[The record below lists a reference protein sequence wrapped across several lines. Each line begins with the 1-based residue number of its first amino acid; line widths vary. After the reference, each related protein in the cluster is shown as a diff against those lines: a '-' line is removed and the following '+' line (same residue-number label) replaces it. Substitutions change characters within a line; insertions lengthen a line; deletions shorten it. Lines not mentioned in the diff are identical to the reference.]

1 MRDSVRIGLVGAG
14 HIAHSHAE
22 AWRNEATLIAVA
34 SRRIERARALADR
47 YDIPH
52 VCRDMNEIL
61 NRGDIDAVG
70 ITTPHH
76 LHHPIA
82 LAALA
87 AGKSVFCEK
96 PLALDGSQAREMCAA
111 AEAGRAK
118 TGVQSGV
125 RLFPAL
131 RLLSHLLREGQAGEI
146 HTFDAHWSFDWARD
160 PDFPLTWRFKRTEA
174 GTGALGDLGV
184 YMIDAARWLVGEIA
198 QVNAELAVYIP
209 RRPLLTSG
217 GHFGELRRLHR
228 AGELDMSRE
237 TGQVENDD
245 VCQLLLRFKNG
256 ARGSIRASR
265 LHQEHS
271 IRVDCER
278 TSFLWQMA
286 GDRRLMERSSEEE
299 YIPVESHEPC
309 VDESIV
315 TSFLNNIRR
324 DEDEPPTFRDGLAA
338 QLVIDA
344 AVESNDAGRWVD
356 VEHLETPGAFLRHSE
371 SGP

>member
-1 MRDSVRIGLVGAG
+1 MTDSVRIGMIGAG

-22 AWRNEATLIAVA
+22 AWRKEATLTAIA
-34 SRRIERARALADR
+34 SRRIESARALAER

-52 VCRDMNEIL
+52 VCRDVNELL

-82 LAALA
+82 MAAMA

-111 AEAGRAK
+111 SEAGRVK
-118 TGVQSGV
+118 TGVQSGI

-131 RLLSHLLREGQAGEI
+131 RLLSGLLREGKAGKI

-160 PDFPLTWRFKRTEA
+160 PVFPRTWRFKRAEA

-228 AGELDMSRE
+228 EEKPGIPRE

-245 VCQLLLRFKNG
+245 VCQLLLRFENG

-278 TSFLWQMA
+278 TSYLWQLA
-286 GDRRLMERSSEEE
+286 GERRLMERASEAE
-299 YIPVESHEPC
+299 YTPVGCPEPA
-309 VDESIV
+309 VEDSIV
-315 TSFLNNIRR
+315 TSFLKNIRR
-324 DEDEPPTFRDGLAA
+324 GENGPPTFRDGLAA

-344 AVESNDAGRWVD
+344 AVKSSDAGIWID
-356 VEHLETPGAFLRHSE
+356 VEC
-371 SGP
+371 

>member
-1 MRDSVRIGLVGAG
+1 MNDTVRIGMIGAG
-14 HIAHSHAE
+14 HIAHAHAE
-22 AWRNEATLIAVA
+22 AWRKEATLTAVT
-34 SRRIERARALADR
+34 SRRIESARSLAEQ

-52 VCRDMNEIL
+52 VCGAANELLDRD
-61 NRGDIDAVG
+61 DVDAVG
-70 ITTPHH
+70 IATTHH

-111 AEAGRAK
+111 AKADPLK
-118 TGVQSGV
+118 TGVQSGI

-131 RLLSHLLREGQAGEI
+131 RLLARLLREGRAGKI

-160 PDFPLTWRFKRTEA
+160 PRFPLTWRFKRAEA

-209 RRPLLTSG
+209 RRPVLTSG
-217 GHFGELRRLHR
+217 VHFGELRRLHR
-228 AGELDMSRE
+228 AEKLNISQE
-237 TGQVENDD
+237 TGPVENDD
-245 VCQLLLRFKNG
+245 VCQLLLRFENG

-271 IRVDCER
+271 IRIDCER
-278 TSFLWQMA
+278 TSYRWQMT
-286 GDRRLMERSSEEE
+286 GDRRLTERSTEAE
-299 YIPVESHEPC
+299 YKPVEMPEPPGE
-309 VDESIV
+309 DTIV
-315 TSFLNNIRR
+315 TTFLNNVRR

-338 QLVIDA
+338 QLVMDA
-344 AVESNDAGRWVD
+344 AVTSHEAGGWVD
-356 VEHLETPGAFLRHSE
+356 VEC
-371 SGP
+371 

>member
-1 MRDSVRIGLVGAG
+1 MKDTVRIGMIGAG
-14 HIAHSHAE
+14 HIAHAHAV
-22 AWRNEATLIAVA
+22 AWRKEATLTAVC
-34 SRRIERARALADR
+34 SRRIESARSLAEQ

-52 VCRDMNEIL
+52 VCRDADELLDRN
-61 NRGDIDAVG
+61 DVDAVG
-70 ITTPHH
+70 IATTHH

-96 PLALDGSQAREMCAA
+96 PLALNGSQAREMWSAA
-111 AEAGRAK
+111 KSGRVK
-118 TGVQSGV
+118 TGVQSGI

-131 RLLSHLLREGQAGEI
+131 RLLARLLREGRAGKI

-160 PDFPLTWRFKRTEA
+160 PRFPLTWRFKRAEA

-184 YMIDAARWLVGEIA
+184 YMIDAARWLVGEIG
-198 QVNAELAVYIP
+198 QVHAELAVHIP
-209 RRPLLTSG
+209 RRPVLTSD

-228 AGELDMSRE
+228 AEKLEISRE
-237 TGQVENDD
+237 TGPVENDD
-245 VCQLLLRFKNG
+245 VCHVLLRFANG

-278 TSFLWQMA
+278 TSFRWEMA
-286 GDRRLMERSSEEE
+286 GDRRLMERSTEED
-299 YIPVESHEPC
+299 YTPVEMAEPPG
-309 VDESIV
+309 DGTIV
-315 TSFLNNIRR
+315 TTFLNNIRR
-324 DEDEPPTFRDGLAA
+324 NEDEPPSFRDGLAA

-344 AVESNDAGRWVD
+344 AVKSHETGGWAD
-356 VEHLETPGAFLRHSE
+356 VEC
-371 SGP
+371 

>member
-1 MRDSVRIGLVGAG
+1 MKDIVRIGMIGAG
-14 HIAHSHAE
+14 HIAHAHAE
-22 AWRNEATLIAVA
+22 AWRKEATLTAVA
-34 SRRIERARALADR
+34 SRRIESARSLAER
-47 YDIPH
+47 HDIPH
-52 VCRDMNEIL
+52 VCRDANELL
-61 NRGDIDAVG
+61 NRDDIDAVG
-70 ITTPHH
+70 IATTHH

-96 PLALDGSQAREMCAA
+96 PLALNGSQAREMWSA
-111 AEAGRAK
+111 AEAGRVK
-118 TGVQSGV
+118 TGVQSGI

-131 RLLSHLLREGQAGEI
+131 RLLSRLLREGEAGEI

-160 PDFPLTWRFKRTEA
+160 PLFPLTWRFKRAEA

-184 YMIDAARWLVGEIA
+184 YMIDAARWLVGEIG

-209 RRPLLTSG
+209 RRPVLTSD

-228 AGELDMSRE
+228 EEKLDISRE
-237 TGQVENDD
+237 TGPVENDD
-245 VCQLLLRFKNG
+245 VCHLLLRFENG

-278 TSFLWQMA
+278 TSYLWQMA
-286 GDRRLMERSSEEE
+286 GDRRLMQRSTEEE
-299 YIPVESHEPC
+299 YTPVEYPEPPG
-309 VDESIV
+309 DDSIV
-315 TSFLNNIRR
+315 TSFLSNIRR

-344 AVESNDAGRWVD
+344 AVRSNDTGRWVD
-356 VEHLETPGAFLRHSE
+356 VEC
-371 SGP
+371 

>member
-1 MRDSVRIGLVGAG
+1 MKDSVRIGMIGAG

-22 AWRNEATLIAVA
+22 AWRKEATLTAVA
-34 SRRIERARALADR
+34 SRRFERARSLADR

-52 VCRDMNEIL
+52 VCGDVDELL
-61 NRGDIDAVG
+61 NRSDIDAVG

-82 LAALA
+82 LEAMA

-96 PLALDGSQAREMCAA
+96 PLALDVPQARAMWSSALRS
-111 AEAGRAK
+111 GAK
-118 TGVQSGV
+118 TGVQSGI

-131 RLLSHLLREGQAGEI
+131 RLLSRLLREGNAGSV
-146 HTFDAHWSFDWARD
+146 HTFDAHWSFDWARA
-160 PDFPLTWRFKRTEA
+160 PDFPLTWRFKRAEA

-198 QVNAELAVYIP
+198 QVNAELTVYVTH
-209 RRPLLTSG
+209 RPLLTAED
-217 GHFGELRRLHR
+217 HFGALRRKH
-228 AGELDMSRE
+228 GEGVLEIPHE

-245 VCQLLLRFKNG
+245 VCQFMLRFENG

-278 TSFLWQMA
+278 TSYLWQMH
-286 GDRRLMERSSEEE
+286 GDGCLMERASDDAYS
-299 YIPVESHEPC
+299 PVAEPETHS
-309 VDESIV
+309 DDTIV
-315 TSFLNNIRR
+315 TTFLNNIRR
-324 DEDEPPTFRDGLAA
+324 DEDEAPTFRDGLAA

-344 AVESNDAGRWVD
+344 AVKSHETGRWVD
-356 VEHLETPGAFLRHSE
+356 VEC
-371 SGP
+371 

>member
-1 MRDSVRIGLVGAG
+1 MNDTVRIGMIGAG
-14 HIAHSHAE
+14 HIAQAHAV
-22 AWRNEATLIAVA
+22 AWQKEATLTAVC
-34 SRRIERARALADR
+34 SRRIESARSLAEK
-47 YDIPH
+47 YGIPH
-52 VCRDMNEIL
+52 VCQDANELLDRD
-61 NRGDIDAVG
+61 DIDAVG
-70 ITTPHH
+70 IATTHH

-111 AEAGRAK
+111 AKAGPLK
-118 TGVQSGV
+118 TGVQSGI

-131 RLLSHLLREGQAGEI
+131 RLLARLLREGRAGKI

-160 PDFPLTWRFKRTEA
+160 PSFPLTWRFKRAEA
-174 GTGALGDLGV
+174 GTGALSDLGV
-184 YMIDAARWLVGEIA
+184 YMIDAARWLVGEIG

-209 RRPLLTSG
+209 RRPLLTSV

-228 AGELDMSRE
+228 AEKLEVSQE
-237 TGQVENDD
+237 TGLVENDD
-245 VCQLLLRFKNG
+245 VCQLLLRFENG

-278 TSFLWQMA
+278 TSYRWEMA
-286 GDRRLMERSSEEE
+286 GDRRLTERSTEAE
-299 YIPVESHEPC
+299 YAPVEMPEP
-309 VDESIV
+309 SGNYTIV
-315 TSFLNNIRR
+315 TTFLNNIRR

-344 AVESNDAGRWVD
+344 AVESNETGAWVE
-356 VEHLETPGAFLRHSE
+356 VEC
-371 SGP
+371 

>member
-1 MRDSVRIGLVGAG
+1 MKDIVRIGMIGAG
-14 HIAHSHAE
+14 HIAHAHAE
-22 AWRNEATLIAVA
+22 AWQKEATLTAVA
-34 SRRIERARALADR
+34 SRRIESARSLAER
-47 YDIPH
+47 HGIPH
-52 VCRDMNEIL
+52 VCRDANELL
-61 NRGDIDAVG
+61 NRDDIDAVG
-70 ITTPHH
+70 IATPHR

-96 PLALDGSQAREMCAA
+96 PLALDGSQAREMWADA
-111 AEAGRAK
+111 RRRAAK
-118 TGVQSGV
+118 TGVQSGI

-131 RLLSHLLREGQAGEI
+131 RLLSRLLREGRAGKI

-160 PDFPLTWRFKRTEA
+160 PRFPLTWRFKRAEA

-184 YMIDAARWLVGEIA
+184 YMIDAARWLVGEIG

-217 GHFGELRRLHR
+217 EHFGELRRLHR
-228 AGELDMSRE
+228 EGELDIPLE
-237 TGQVENDD
+237 TGWVENDD
-245 VCQLLLRFKNG
+245 VCQLLLRFENG

-278 TSFLWQMA
+278 SSYRWQMT
-286 GDRRLMERSSEEE
+286 GDRRLMERSTEAE
-299 YIPVESHEPC
+299 YTPVEMPEPPC
-309 VDESIV
+309 DDTIV
-315 TSFLNNIRR
+315 TNFLHNIRR

-344 AVESNDAGRWVD
+344 AVRSHETGSWVD
-356 VEHLETPGAFLRHSE
+356 VGC
-371 SGP
+371 

>member
-1 MRDSVRIGLVGAG
+1 MKDIVRIGMIGAG

-22 AWRNEATLIAVA
+22 AWRKEATLTAVA
-34 SRRIERARALADR
+34 SRRIESARSLAER
-47 YDIPH
+47 HGIPH
-52 VCRDMNEIL
+52 VCRDASEL
-61 NRGDIDAVG
+61 LHRDDIDAVG
-70 ITTPHH
+70 IATPHH
-76 LHHPIA
+76 LHHPVA

-96 PLALDGSQAREMCAA
+96 PLALNGSQAREMCAA
-111 AEAGRAK
+111 ATEAGRVK
-118 TGVQSGV
+118 TGMQSGI

-131 RLLSHLLREGQAGEI
+131 RLLYRLLREERAGKI

-160 PDFPLTWRFKRTEA
+160 PRFPLTWRFRRAEA

-184 YMIDAARWLVGEIA
+184 YMIDAARWLAGEIR

-209 RRPLLTSG
+209 RRPVLTSD

-228 AGELDMSRE
+228 EEKLDIPRE
-237 TGQVENDD
+237 TGPVENDD
-245 VCQLLLRFKNG
+245 VCQVMLRFENG

-278 TSFLWQMA
+278 TSYRWQMT
-286 GDRRLMERSSEEE
+286 GDRRLMERSTEAE
-299 YIPVESHEPC
+299 YTPVEMPEPPG
-309 VDESIV
+309 DDTIV
-315 TSFLNNIRR
+315 TAFLKNIRR
-324 DEDEPPTFRDGLAA
+324 DEEESPTFRDGLAA

-344 AVESNDAGRWVD
+344 AVKSHETGGWVD
-356 VEHLETPGAFLRHSE
+356 VEC
-371 SGP
+371 

>member
-1 MRDSVRIGLVGAG
+1 MKNSVRIGMIGAG

-22 AWRNEATLIAVA
+22 AWRKEATLTAVA
-34 SRRIERARALADR
+34 SRRIERARSLAER

-52 VCRDMNEIL
+52 VCRDVNEL
-61 NRGDIDAVG
+61 LDRGDIDAVG

-76 LHHPIA
+76 LHHPLA
-82 LAALA
+82 LAAME

-96 PLALDGSQAREMCAA
+96 PLALNGAQAREMWSTARRH
-111 AEAGRAK
+111 GAK
-118 TGVQSGV
+118 TGVQSGM

-131 RLLSHLLREGQAGEI
+131 RLLSRLLREGEAGKI

-160 PDFPLTWRFKRTEA
+160 PDFPLTWRFKRAEA

-217 GHFGELRRLHR
+217 GHFGELRRLLR
-228 AGELDMSRE
+228 EEKLEISEE

-245 VCQLLLRFKNG
+245 VCQLLLRFENG

-278 TSFLWQMA
+278 TSYLWRMA
-286 GDRRLMERSSEEE
+286 GDRRLMERSSEAE
-299 YIPVESHEPC
+299 YKPVEMPEPPGE
-309 VDESIV
+309 DTIV
-315 TSFLNNIRR
+315 TTFLNNVRR

-344 AVESNDAGRWVD
+344 AVRSHETGGWVD
-356 VEHLETPGAFLRHSE
+356 VEC
-371 SGP
+371 

>member
-1 MRDSVRIGLVGAG
+1 MNDIVRIGMIGAG
-14 HIAHSHAE
+14 HIAHAHAE
-22 AWRNEATLIAVA
+22 AWRKEATLTAVA
-34 SRRIERARALADR
+34 SRRIESARSLAEQ

-52 VCRDMNEIL
+52 VCGDANELLDRD
-61 NRGDIDAVG
+61 DIDAVG
-70 ITTPHH
+70 IATTHH

-111 AEAGRAK
+111 AKAGPLK
-118 TGVQSGV
+118 TGVQSGI

-131 RLLSHLLREGQAGEI
+131 RLLAHLLREGRAGKI

-160 PDFPLTWRFKRTEA
+160 PRFPLTWRFKRTEA

-184 YMIDAARWLVGEIA
+184 YMIDAARWLVGEIR
-198 QVNAELAVYIP
+198 QVNAELATYIP
-209 RRPLLTSG
+209 RRPVLTSDR
-217 GHFGELRRLHR
+217 HFGELRRQHR
-228 AGELDMSRE
+228 EGILDIPKE
-237 TGQVENDD
+237 TGPVENDD
-245 VCQLLLRFKNG
+245 VCHLLLRFENG

-271 IRVDCER
+271 IRIDCER
-278 TSFLWQMA
+278 TSYRWQMT
-286 GDRRLMERSSEEE
+286 GDRRLTERSTEAE
-299 YIPVESHEPC
+299 YKPVEMPEPPG
-309 VDESIV
+309 DRTIV
-315 TSFLNNIRR
+315 TSFLNNIRQ

-344 AVESNDAGRWVD
+344 AVESNDTGRWVD
-356 VEHLETPGAFLRHSE
+356 VEC
-371 SGP
+371 

>member
-1 MRDSVRIGLVGAG
+1 MKDIVRIGMIGAG

-22 AWRNEATLIAVA
+22 AWRKEATLTAVA
-34 SRRIERARALADR
+34 SRRIESARSLAER
-47 YDIPH
+47 HDIPH
-52 VCRDMNEIL
+52 VCRDANELL
-61 NRGDIDAVG
+61 NRDDIDAVG
-70 ITTPHH
+70 IATPHH

-96 PLALDGSQAREMCAA
+96 PLALHGTQAREMWSDARRR
-111 AEAGRAK
+111 EIK
-118 TGVQSGV
+118 TGVQSGI

-131 RLLSHLLREGQAGEI
+131 RLLSRLLRDGRAGKV

-160 PDFPLTWRFKRTEA
+160 PRFPLTWRFKKAEA

-198 QVNAELAVYIP
+198 NVNAELAVYIP
-209 RRPLLTSG
+209 RRPLLTSD

-228 AGELDMSRE
+228 EGELDIHQE
-237 TGQVENDD
+237 TGRVENDD
-245 VCQLLLRFKNG
+245 VCQLVLRFENG

-278 TSFLWQMA
+278 SSYRWQMT
-286 GDRRLMERSSEEE
+286 GDRRLMERSTEAE
-299 YIPVESHEPC
+299 YTPVEMPEPPC
-309 VDESIV
+309 DDTIV
-315 TSFLNNIRR
+315 TNFLHNIRR

-344 AVESNDAGRWVD
+344 AVRSHETGSWVD
-356 VEHLETPGAFLRHSE
+356 VGC
-371 SGP
+371 